1 MRYLAPSRDA
11 IDACVFAR
19 PPLRSWCVDY
29 DVLLRG
35 SDWPSL
41 DQLDAARRTCTAAD
55 GIERPAFVAQTPALL
70 GDGLHY
76 EQRIASGCIAT
87 RSGNWHDLLNSLVW
101 LRYPRIKHALN
112 RQQLASIAEVG
123 TRTRTRAQ
131 CALTH
136 FDEGGAIVLCSDA
149 QMMDAW
155 DAHDWQAL
163 FVDARER
170 WRSRVA
176 VFVFG
181 HAALEHALTPNQL
194 LVAKALVL
202 QVESDIDVDFGAGED
217 NPALRARVDHRIA
230 ELICRHAVLQD
241 PQELRPLPLSGI
253 PGWRS
258 DAQDDIFYRSAPCFR
273 PLRSGR
279 HYPAAHVL

>member
-1 MRYLAPSRDA
+1 MRYLAPARDA

-19 PPLRSWCVDY
+19 PPLRSWCDEY
-29 DVLLRG
+29 DQLLRG
-35 SDWPSL
+35 SDWPSVE
-41 DQLDAARRTCTAAD
+41 QLDAARRACTLAD
-55 GIERPAFVAQTPALL
+55 GIERPAFVTQTPALL

-76 EQRIASGCIAT
+76 EQRISSGCIAT
-87 RSGNWHDLLNSLVW
+87 RDGNWHDLLNGLVW
-101 LRYPRIKHALN
+101 LRYPRVKHALN

-149 QMMDAW
+149 EMIEIW
-155 DAHDWQAL
+155 DAHDWHGL

-170 WRSRVA
+170 WCSRVA
-176 VFVFG
+176 VLVFG

-202 QVESDIDVDFGAGED
+202 QVEPGIDFGAGEGD
-217 NPALRARVDHRIA
+217 PTLRARVDRRMA
-230 ELICRHAVLQD
+230 ALIDSNEVLQD

-253 PGWRS
+253 PGWHS
-258 DAQDDIFYRSAPCFR
+258 AAQDDAFYRSAPCFR

-279 HYPAAHVL
+279 RYPAVRGL